1 MHRPRPILTVPLAV
15 SRQAISWQVISWQVI
30 GRLLLAVLVLATL
43 AVTAPSNARAQSIG
57 VLAPPDTSSPRAT
70 LRSFLDNMEVAY
82 RPFIDGTSKE
92 LPIWSEAALRATL
105 TMDTSL
111 ITDAQGLRGAI
122 DASVR
127 LYEVIARTNMPHP
140 ASIPDAAAMASL
152 SKDTPRRWNV
162 PGTSIVIS
170 RVEEGPRKGEYLFSA
185 ATTAS
190 TVRMFRSVFDQPYKP
205 GYMEGLAVRLEG
217 MPGNWIP
224 VEWIDALPA
233 FARSSPFGLTN
244 WKLYAWRLTL
254 LLLFVVLLSVIR
266 YVQAHRE
273 ERWKDLAAIG
283 IALGAIAFSHFFIS
297 GEIIIV
303 GALWRTTNVVLIL
316 LAYVF
321 GLFGLYFLG
330 SAISRAVLASAAL
343 QKADIN
349 IQVIALIIRILAL
362 IAAIAL
368 VIHCMTVFGVPIAAI
383 LTSLGV
389 GGFAIGLAA
398 RPTLE
403 NLIAGITILLDKS
416 VKVGEFC
423 QYQQTMGTV
432 EEIGLRSTQIRRWDG
447 NLITIPNSKFVEAE
461 LDNYN
466 DSKYI
471 LIRTDL
477 FLRYETSPEQ
487 LRFVL
492 ARIRE
497 MLTAHPQ
504 ILSPR
509 VRFMDFGESGLQVDV
524 LAYANTGIWAEWYA
538 IREDI
543 YLRILDIVDDAG
555 TAIAM
560 PSQTT
565 YLARDE
571 GLDEQ
576 KTEAAEKTVGK
587 WRKAGELPFPDMT
600 AEQIEALKETLDYP
614 PKGSIGLAKAAGPE
628 GPDAEPAEAPGGEGK
643 G

>member
-1 MHRPRPILTVPLAV
+1 MLA
-15 SRQAISWQVISWQVI
+15 A
-30 GRLLLAVLVLATL
+30 LVLSVL
-43 AVTAPSNARAQSIG
+43 AFAAPADVRAQAIG
-57 VLAPPDTSSPRAT
+57 VLAPPDTSSPQAT
-70 LRSFLDNMEVAY
+70 LKSFLDNMEAAY
-82 RPFIDGTSKE
+82 RPFLEGRSTE
-92 LPIWSEAALRATL
+92 LPIWGEPALRATL

-111 ITDAQGLRGAI
+111 LIEAQGLRGAI

-127 LYEVIARTNMPHP
+127 LSEVIARTNMPHP
-140 ASIPDAAAMASL
+140 AAIPDAATMAAMPKGA
-152 SKDTPRRWNV
+152 PRRWNV

-170 RVEEGPRKGEYLFSA
+170 RVEEGPRQGEYLFSA

-190 TVRMFRSVFDQPYKP
+190 TVRMFKSVFAQPYKP
-205 GYMEGLAVRLEG
+205 GYMEGLAIRLES

-224 VEWIDALPA
+224 VSWIDALPG
-233 FARSSPFGLTN
+233 FAKSQFVGLTT
-244 WKLYAWRLTL
+244 WKLYGWRLSM
-254 LLLFVVLLSVIR
+254 LLLFVALIAAVR
-266 YVQAHRE
+266 YMLAHRE
-273 ERWKDLAAIG
+273 ERWRSVAAV
-283 IALGAIAFSHFFIS
+283 ALSLGAIVFAHFFIY

-303 GALWRTTNVVLIL
+303 GALWRATNVVLIVL
-316 LAYVF
+316 LYIF
-321 GLFGLYFLG
+321 GLVGLFYLG
-330 SAISRAVLASAAL
+330 SALSRMVMQSAQL

-349 IQVIALIIRILAL
+349 VQVIALILRILAV

-368 VIHCMTVFGVPIAAI
+368 VIHGMTVFGVPIAAI

-403 NLIAGITILLDKS
+403 NLIAGLTILLDRS
-416 VKVGEFC
+416 VRPGEFC

-466 DSKYI
+466 DSKHI

-477 FLRYETSPEQ
+477 ILRYETSAEQ
-487 LRFVL
+487 LRYVL

-504 ILSPR
+504 ILAPR
-509 VRFMDFGESGLQVDV
+509 VRFMDFGESGHNVDV
-524 LAYANTGIWAEWYA
+524 LAYANTGVWTEWYA

-543 YLRILDIVDDAG
+543 YLRVLDIVEDAG
-555 TAIAM
+555 TAIAL
-560 PSQTT
+560 PSHTT

-571 GLDEQ
+571 GIDE
-576 KTEAAEKTVGK
+576 EKTGKAEAEVRK
-587 WRKAGELPFPDMT
+587 WRESGNLPFPDMT
-600 AEQIEALKETLDYP
+600 PEQIEALKETLDYP
-614 PKGSIGLAKAAGPE
+614 PQGSIGHTTAAGPNV
-628 GPDAEPAEAPGGEGK
+628 PDAPANTADGAAGEGK
-643 G
+643 T